1 MAFIVEIDKK
11 MFKRF
16 QKDILCIE
24 KNSFITPW
32 KLPQFVDELNNP
44 YSHMWGLIEGE
55 ELIGYICFWMVVDE
69 VHIMNIA
76 IRADMRRKGMAKL
89 LLSELI
95 RFAKSRNMSKI
106 WLEVRPSNKAALSL
120 YKKMGFKKVAIR
132 KKYYSDTN
140 EDAIVMALEI
150 GQKA

>member
-1 MAFIVEIDKK
+1 

-140 EDAIVMALEI
+140 EDAIVMALDL
-150 GQKA
+150 K

>member
-1 MAFIVEIDKK
+1 
-11 MFKRF
+11 
-16 QKDILCIE
+16 
-24 KNSFITPW
+24 
-32 KLPQFVDELNNP
+32 
-44 YSHMWGLIEGE
+44 
-55 ELIGYICFWMVVDE
+55 MVVDE

-95 RFAKSRNMSKI
+95 RLAKSRDMSKI

-140 EDAIVMALEI
+140 EDAIVMALDL
-150 GQKA
+150 K